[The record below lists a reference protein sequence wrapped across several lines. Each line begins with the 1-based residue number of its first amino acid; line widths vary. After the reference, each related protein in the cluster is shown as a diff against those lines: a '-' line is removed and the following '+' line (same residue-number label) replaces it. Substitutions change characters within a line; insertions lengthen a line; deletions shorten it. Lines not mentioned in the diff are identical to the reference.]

1 MKRRY
6 QLLLIIIFGT
16 VSAIYLSTVHVTSK
30 INYVAIGDSLAI
42 GTTSSHVIGQSFND
56 YYKESLDAKKKLG
69 EYNIDFSQSYLNIHT
84 LNEYLNLNKIGCK
97 SEKPIKQ
104 IIENASILTIAIGE
118 DEFIDLATKENLQ
131 TSLED
136 KYLKEMKKLLQS
148 IREFYSGPIT
158 IIGLYPWQNFKTDDV
173 YKINNNLKKLCI
185 SFKASFIDLLSYSE
199 YTDPENYF
207 LNYIGHQKIASELM
221 AIYN

>member
-104 IIENASILTIAIGE
+104 I
-118 DEFIDLATKENLQ
+118 FI
-131 TSLED
+131 
-136 KYLKEMKKLLQS
+136 
-148 IREFYSGPIT
+148 
-158 IIGLYPWQNFKTDDV
+158 FK
-173 YKINNNLKKLCI
+173 
-185 SFKASFIDLLSYSE
+185 
-199 YTDPENYF
+199 
-207 LNYIGHQKIASELM
+207 
-221 AIYN
+221 